1 MASPVTA
8 RVSSQRYSLD
18 GISFRARR
26 GKNRAASWSG
36 DTRMTTETSSER
48 KFAFRMITI
57 SIAAVALLALFGLF
71 AVGFLHHGQSY
82 PRLNQGNAVP
92 AAQ

>member
-1 MASPVTA
+1 
-8 RVSSQRYSLD
+8 
-18 GISFRARR
+18 
-26 GKNRAASWSG
+26 
-36 DTRMTTETSSER
+36 MTTETSSER

-82 PRLNQGNAVP
+82 PRPNQGNAVP